1 MIPSKFHNFLIGSG
15 GRIVQSLSEECG
27 GVQIKF
33 PDSKSKSDR
42 VTITGPKEDVEK
54 AKKQLLGKMTLE
66 FLLVILI
73 NMIDSLIKFVF
84 IIRCRA

>member
-42 VTITGPKEDVEK
+42 VTITGPKEDVDK
-54 AKKQLLGKMTLE
+54 AKNQLLG
-66 FLLVILI
+66 
-73 NMIDSLIKFVF
+73 
-84 IIRCRA
+84 